1 MRKRYKLTAAKVAA
15 IKKPGRHSDGGNLIL
30 RVDAEGRKTFAFRYG
45 LDGRERTA
53 GLGPTW
59 RVSLAEAR
67 AKAEAMGK
75 LLAAKLDPI
84 AERDKQRAAERA
96 AAARLITFREASRRF
111 LADREGAWRN
121 EQHRRDFRNSL
132 DTHILPAIGGLSVG
146 DIDTP
151 AVLRVLEPIW
161 RKTPETAN
169 RCRSRIE
176 LVLDWC
182 SARDYRDG
190 PNPAKWR
197 GHLDHILPATK
208 TLAPTKHHP
217 ALPWQQLPAFMA
229 DLRGREGLAARTLE
243 FAILNASRI
252 GEVLGAT
259 WSEFDFGSK
268 TWTIPA
274 SRMKSGREHVAPLS
288 PRALEI
294 LRAMPRDGERPFPTH
309 RATVGVFLRQ
319 RMGRDDITTHGFR
332 SSFSTWCAEATR
344 FEPETREA
352 ALAHAIRDK
361 TMAAYQ
367 RGSLLAKRAKLMQ
380 AWADYCA
387 APPRATAGTVVALHG

>member
-1 MRKRYKLTAAKVAA
+1 MRKRYKLTAAQVAA
-15 IKKPGRHSDGGNLIL
+15 IKKPGRYTDGGNLIL
-30 RVDAEGRKTFAFRYG
+30 RVDTEGRKTFGFRYG

-53 GLGPTW
+53 GLGPVW

-75 LLAAKLDPI
+75 LLAARLDPI

-111 LADREGAWRN
+111 LADREGGWRN

-132 DTHILPAIGGLSVG
+132 DTHVLPAIGGLSVG

-151 AVLRVLEPIW
+151 AVLKVLEPIW

-182 SARDYRDG
+182 RARDYRDG

-197 GHLDHILPATK
+197 GHLDHVLPAPK
-208 TLAPTKHHP
+208 TLAPIKHHP
-217 ALPWQQLPAFMA
+217 SLPWQELPAFMA
-229 DLRGREGLAARTLE
+229 ELRALEGLVPRTLE
-243 FAILNASRI
+243 FTILCAARS
-252 GEVLGAT
+252 GEVLAAT
-259 WSEFDFGSK
+259 WDEVDFRNK
-268 TWTIPA
+268 TWTIPGA
-274 SRMKSGREHVAPLS
+274 KMKSGREHVVPLS
-288 PRALEI
+288 ARTLEI
-294 LRAMPRDGERPFPTH
+294 LRTMPRTGERIFPTH
-309 RATVGVFLRQ
+309 RQSVLVFLRE
-319 RMGRDDITTHGFR
+319 RMGRGDTTVHGFR
-332 SSFSTWCAEATR
+332 ATFATWCAEATR
-344 FEPETREA
+344 FEPEVREA

-367 RGSLLAKRAKLMQ
+367 RGALLQKRAKLMQ
-380 AWADYCA
+380 HWADYGVLPPARA
-387 APPRATAGTVVALHG
+387 AATVVALRG